1 MTKILV
7 DKLVLEQALEALEFP
22 AVSFPVDRYKVAD
35 SLRAALAERDNYAE
49 SASLLAQAVV
59 LAEREKCAQLVETYE
74 KAGNTMNA
82 PEYVMVFKDCA
93 AAIRA
98 RGRQ

>member
-1 MTKILV
+1 MSKQ
-7 DKLVLEQALEALEFP
+7 LEAMRLALEALDALWQRGVWGDFHG
-22 AVSFPVDRYKVAD
+22 VAD
-35 SLRAALAERDNYAE
+35 NLRAALAERDNYAE

>member
-1 MTKILV
+1 MTTIAIDV
-7 DKLVLEQALEALEFP
+7 H
-22 AVSFPVDRYKVAD
+22 DRICQDLHQQIRSLIVENEK
-35 SLRAALAERDNYAE
+35 LRAALAERDNYAE

-74 KAGNTMNA
+74 KAGNMMNA
-82 PEYVMVFKDCA
+82 PEYAMVFKDCA

>member
-1 MTKILV
+1 MTTLR
-7 DKLVLEQALEALEFP
+7 EAATQALEAMRR
-22 AVSFPVDRYKVAD
+22 AVPTGEITLADWYKSITA
-35 SLRAALAERDNYAE
+35 LKAALAERDNYAE

>member
-1 MTKILV
+1 MTKMLIDRSTV
-7 DKLVLEQALEALEFP
+7 EQALEALGSSLYP
-22 AVSFPVDRYKVAD
+22 QPRQVAAITA
-35 SLRAALAERDNYAE
+35 LRAALAERDNYAE